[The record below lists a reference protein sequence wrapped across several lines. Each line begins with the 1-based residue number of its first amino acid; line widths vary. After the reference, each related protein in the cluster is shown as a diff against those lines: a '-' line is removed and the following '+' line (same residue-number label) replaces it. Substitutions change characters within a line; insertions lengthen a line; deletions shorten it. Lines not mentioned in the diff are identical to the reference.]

1 MVGEAFPGNRGAE
14 TTTMERRK
22 FIAGLGSL
30 TAAGAAGIGTGAF
43 TSVTADRSVNV
54 ELAGDSSALLALQD
68 GGGPNSSDYVD
79 TSGNTVSFDFTGSDN
94 GGGGLNADATTVIN
108 DLLTVVNQGTQ
119 PVDFHLSFSGNISN
133 GTQYFTFSTDEQG
146 GKTGLNGS
154 GNSISIPA
162 GQSITLDLE
171 VNAPDFTASGGG
183 TITFHANA

>member
-1 MVGEAFPGNRGAE
+1 MAN
-14 TTTMERRK
+14 RRK
-22 FIAGLGSL
+22 FL
-30 TAAGAAGIGTGAF
+30 AGIGALATGSAAAVGTGAF

-54 ELAGDSSALLALQD
+54 EVAGDSSALLALQD
-68 GGGPNSSDYVD
+68 GGGPNSNDYVD
-79 TSGNTVSFDFTGSDN
+79 TSGNTVSFDFTGTDN
-94 GGGGLNADATTVIN
+94 SGSGLNTDATTVIN

-119 PVDFHLSFSGNISN
+119 PVDFHLTFSGNISN

-146 GKTGLNGS
+146 GRTGLNGS

-171 VNAPDFTASGGG
+171 VNAPDFTTSGGG